1 MTQQQ
6 TVLFDAPGPKA
17 RKRITIIN
25 IVATIGV
32 LGVLYWVLSVLQSQG
47 QLNPRLWLN
56 AINGNAWA
64 NYLLPGLQFTLQAA
78 VIAIVTS
85 MIFGLAAGML
95 RLSSL
100 AFVRA
105 ITMAV
110 VEFFRAVPLL
120 VLMIFLYF
128 LYSQLANYGLLD
140 ARNAAYFAVITA
152 LTLYN
157 GAVISELVRSGV
169 NTLPKGQREAALSIG
184 MTRGRS
190 LVSVEVPQ
198 ALVAMLP
205 SLVSQF
211 VIILKDSALGYMISF
226 SELLRYARQLGAG
239 YGNILQTLVVAAV
252 VFILVNFL
260 LRWVANTLSKRLSSR
275 TSGETTVDH

>member
-275 TSGETTVDH
+275 TSGETTVEH